1 MLSLLNDSK
10 SLWYLNR
17 ASGLVLLV
25 VFTLAVL
32 LGQHATRRRRRS
44 PAPRFVWLELHRN
57 LTLVGLMLLVLHI
70 ATSVADEY
78 VDISVPD
85 AIVPF
90 ASPYRPFWLGLGTL
104 AVDLLVAILVT
115 TALRHRISYR
125 AWRILH
131 WTAYLVWPVSVLH
144 GLGTGTD
151 LAGRGGVSLTLG
163 CLVAVLVSTSI
174 RIRRTA
180 RDRAAEPSTPG
191 PSALR
196 PSVPV
201 PAARTFVMP
210 REREWPA

>member
-1 MLSLLNDSK
+1 MLSLLSDPK

-32 LGQHATRRRRRS
+32 LGQHATHRRRRS
-44 PAPRFVWLELHRN
+44 AAPRFMWLELHRN
-57 LTLVGLMLLVLHI
+57 VTLVGLMLLVLHI

-78 VDISVPD
+78 VDITVAD
-85 AIVPF
+85 AVVPF

-104 AVDLLVAILVT
+104 AVDLLVAILLT
-115 TALRHRISYR
+115 TAVRHRIRYD
-125 AWRILH
+125 AWRIVH

-151 LAGRGGVSLTLG
+151 LAGPAGVGLTLA

-174 RIRRTA
+174 RIRRSRVPQPPPRVDA
-180 RDRAAEPSTPG
+180 GLAEVS
-191 PSALR
+191 
-196 PSVPV
+196 
-201 PAARTFVMP
+201 
-210 REREWPA
+210 WPA